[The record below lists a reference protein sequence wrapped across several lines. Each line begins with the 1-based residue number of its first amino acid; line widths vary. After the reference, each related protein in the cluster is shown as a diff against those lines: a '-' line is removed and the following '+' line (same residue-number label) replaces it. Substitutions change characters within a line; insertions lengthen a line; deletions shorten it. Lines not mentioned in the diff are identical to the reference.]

1 MYSKITYKF
10 LIVNILLFVSHVCMA
25 QDKLEFNVVDFG
37 IDQFSTTAQDKR
49 FEKYDDD
56 GNRYAI
62 IKVKD
67 TDGEGGLEGFTFNF
81 GSLNSIVE
89 SHGDELWVF
98 VQRNAKT
105 VTIKRPGY
113 KTIEKY
119 NLNTTI
125 QPGRVYEM
133 RITMSRVRKVVEH
146 DITKQVL
153 QFVVSPANE
162 NAIVKIKKI
171 NTDSEYELWGE
182 VDETGSIDKIMD
194 FGTYDYIVSA
204 ANYQSS
210 TGRVNL
216 SDSKTTFVEKVSL
229 KPNFGFLVV
238 DDAYGISGAQL
249 FVDDVRV
256 GIIPYRDSKK
266 RWSSGSHKITVTNG
280 DLYKTYNSTF
290 TIEQG
295 DTTFLSPKLEP
306 DFAQTTIYVD
316 ADAELFLDG
325 KSIGHKTWTGPL
337 KAGKY
342 IVECKQD
349 KHKSTSRSINVK
361 VDQAETFEVPTPIA
375 ITGSIYVKSKPSG
388 ALITVDGEDKG
399 VTPVL
404 IHDMI
409 IGEHI
414 VKLSM
419 PNHKAEQYDIT
430 VKEGETSNIEGEL
443 SDIARM
449 TIDSKP
455 SNAELSIDG
464 KVVGTTPY
472 TKDMASGDYDL
483 EIQRSKYQTFQK
495 RVHLD
500 SANPTIEL
508 LLKRQYQRS
517 NTFFI
522 QPYLQAGNNNS
533 VGASVGGYLAN
544 VNIEGYYAIGLK
556 KSEMI
561 YWNAIDT
568 DEKPCGYV
576 YKSSMIGGK
585 LGYGFVFLNTRMRVT
600 PQIGLGVVNISA
612 TETYNNS
619 STFDASKAYAIS
631 ASVGTKVEFAI
642 VNGLGVFVAP
652 EYSFAIKKSNYYRDM
667 ASISFTIKNYASG
680 FNARI
685 GLSIFF

>member
-1 MYSKITYKF
+1 M
-10 LIVNILLFVSHVCMA
+10 VNILLLVSHVCMA

-89 SHGDELWVF
+89 SHGDELWVY

-125 QPGRVYEM
+125 QSGRVYEM
-133 RITMSRVRKVVEH
+133 RITMSRVRKVLEH

-182 VDETGSIDKIMD
+182 VDETGSIDRIMD

-210 TGRVNL
+210 AGRVNL
-216 SDSKTTFVEKVSL
+216 SDSKTTFIEKVKL
-229 KPNFGFLVV
+229 KPDFGFLVV

-249 FVDDVRV
+249 FVDDVKV
-256 GIIPYRDSKK
+256 GTIPYRDSKK
-266 RWSSGSHKITVTNG
+266 RWSCGSHKITVTNG

-295 DTTFLSPKLEP
+295 DTTFLSPKLES

-361 VDQAETFEVPTPIA
+361 ADQAETFEVPTPIA

-388 ALITVDGEDKG
+388 ALITIDGEDKG

-409 IGEHI
+409 IGEHT

-419 PNHKAEQYDIT
+419 PNHKAEQYDFT
-430 VKEGETSNIEGEL
+430 VKEGETSNIEGKL

-449 TIDSKP
+449 TINSKP

-472 TKDMASGDYDL
+472 TKDMASGDYDI
-483 EIQRSKYQTFQK
+483 EIHRNKYQTFQK

-508 LLKRQYQRS
+508 LLNRQYQRP

-561 YWNAIDT
+561 YWNAIDA

-585 LGYGFVFLNTRMRVT
+585 LGYGFVFLNTKMRVT

-612 TETYNNS
+612 TETYNETS
-619 STFDASKAYAIS
+619 IFDASKAYAIS

-667 ASISFTIKNYASG
+667 TSISSTIKNYASG